1 VYCFLSSSVHIVFF
15 LLFMLPSATIKGID
29 FMLQEMVSLNIDGHQ
44 IQLMSTAQQNVLNVD
59 QSQSDFIQLPYAS
72 TELFQQ
78 QGSVPT
84 VSN

>member
-1 VYCFLSSSVHIVFF
+1 MYCFLSSSVHIVFF

>member
-84 VSN
+84 VSS